1 MELKKLPTLSVTLA
15 PDPLVLPYEPVLLSL
30 PPYELVAEPAFCVIS
45 IYSLVKPLLVSW
57 ATAAC
62 ASAWLSK
69 IPITV
74 CDMISDLS
82 LLFVK

>member
-1 MELKKLPTLSVTLA
+1 MELKKLPTLSVTPA
-15 PDPLVLPYEPVLLSL
+15 PEPLVLPNEPVLSL